1 MGMIGL
7 MAVAKNAAA
16 VVNDVFAIDCKALL

>member
-7 MAVAKNAAA
+7 MAVARNAAA
-16 VVNDVFAIDCKALL
+16 VVSDVFAIDCKALL